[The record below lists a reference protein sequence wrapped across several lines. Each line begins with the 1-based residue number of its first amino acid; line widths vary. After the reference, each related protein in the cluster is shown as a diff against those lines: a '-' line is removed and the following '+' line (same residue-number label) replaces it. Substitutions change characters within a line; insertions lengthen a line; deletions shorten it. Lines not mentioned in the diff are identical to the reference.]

1 MLPCHIIRDL
11 LPSYVEGL
19 TSAETARAVE
29 DHLDGCPDCRA
40 VRNAM
45 AAQMELDPAPQPR
58 RDFLGEFKRHQHTS
72 AILLVVLT
80 FVFTYVFVMV
90 LNWLVPLHAL
100 LSVSLLVLI
109 PLVCGALISWGFRQ
123 RRKTMLGLFLLFLL
137 LDAAAVLLEQGL
149 RVLILSDAILGC
161 TGMAIGLGI
170 GCVLGFLERRRKG
183 L

>member
-45 AAQMELDPAPQPR
+45 AAQMELDRVPQPH

-72 AILLVVLT
+72 AILLVMLT
-80 FVFTYVFVMV
+80 FVFTYVFVMA
-90 LNWLVPLHAL
+90 LNRLASIHAL
-100 LSVSLLVLI
+100 LSVSLLMLI
-109 PLVCGALISWGFRQ
+109 PLVCGALIAWGFRQ
-123 RRKTMLGLFLLFLL
+123 RRRTMLGLLLFFSL
-137 LDAAAVLLEQGL
+137 LDAALVLLEQGL
-149 RVLILSDAILGC
+149 RILLLSDAILGC

-170 GCVLGFLERRRKG
+170 GCVLGRLWRTRRKK
-183 L
+183 